1 VSVNVTIS
9 GTTYAFPTNGEQ
21 DWGTVVTN
29 WAVAVSSQLLQ
40 RTGGNFSLT
49 NDVNFGAT
57 FATIQTYLKSRTGS
71 IADAGFVRMA
81 RTDTVSWR
89 NQAGGANLA
98 LGVDS
103 SNRLT
108 FNGHIIIP
116 STGVIQ
122 PTEGGTGIS
131 SYTTGDTL
139 YASAANVLSKLSI
152 GTANYVYL
160 SDGSIPGWGQIV
172 NASVDASA
180 AIAYSKLNLAGSIVN
195 ADVNA
200 SAAIAYSKL
209 ALTGSIVNADIN
221 ASAAIAYSKLN
232 LSGSIVNADVNASAA
247 IARTKIASG
256 TNYRILANS
265 SSGVMSENAAL
276 TNHRVIVADTN
287 GQLANNAAL
296 TAGHVIY
303 ADSNGELAGEAQLSK
318 SRGGTGADNSSVTFP
333 SSGTIPTIAST
344 STLTNKT
351 FGDAV
356 LMTQVSTP
364 ATPSSGL
371 DYIYFKSDDNLY
383 YKTSSGSENQLI
395 TSTSAEPRNNFIY
408 NSRFLLW
415 QRGTSVTCANA
426 ATAYQA
432 DRWYVKN
439 SLGTNGVLTF
449 SRVSSSDTGAVYDAS
464 VKITTAPTAGQTN
477 GCELYQTLENADTLQ
492 LYGQTASFSIRV
504 KALGNV
510 NQVGVQFYYKTTE
523 AKVDTAIG
531 SEQTVS
537 VSTGSYATATISG
550 QALGTSMTT
559 SGTVGVRVRIT
570 GVSSGNTYDLNNGF
584 LVTAAILNIGNAPS
598 TFQPK
603 HKAFQC
609 EVSDCERFYQ
619 KSFNLNTA
627 PGADTTGQVRYRS
640 FSAGNDAGYTSF
652 LHTRMRTTPTIT
664 IYNPTTGGTGS
675 GRTSGGANSSSTV
688 QTIGECAFET
698 IFTSIPNTEFIA
710 WHWVADG
717 EI

>member
-1 VSVNVTIS
+1 MSVNVTIA
-9 GTTYAFPTNGEQ
+9 GTTYPFPTNGEE

-57 FATIQTYLKSRTGS
+57 FATVQLYLKSRTS
-71 IADAGFVRMA
+71 NIASAGFVRMA
-81 RTDTVSWR
+81 RADVVSWR
-89 NQAGGANLA
+89 NQLNNGNLD

-108 FNGHIIIP
+108 FNGNVIIP

-139 YASAANVLSKLSI
+139 YASASNVLSKLSI
-152 GTANYVYL
+152 GSANKVYT
-160 SDGSIPGWGQIV
+160 SNGSIPAW
-172 NASVDASA
+172 ALLVDANIDAAA
-180 AIAYSKLNLAGSIVN
+180 AIAYSKLALTGSIVN
-195 ADVNA
+195 GDVSASAAIVYSKLDLTGGIVNNDVNA

-209 ALTGSIVNADIN
+209 ALTGSIVNNDVS
-221 ASAAIAYSKLN
+221 ASAGIVRSKL
-232 LSGSIVNADVNASAA
+232 
-247 IARTKIASG
+247 ASG
-256 TNYRILANS
+256 TNYRILANN

-276 TNHRVIVADTN
+276 TSAHVIIADAN
-287 GQLANNAAL
+287 GQL
-296 TAGHVIY
+296 
-303 ADSNGELAGEAQLSK
+303 SGEAQLSK

-333 SSGTIPTIAST
+333 ASGTIPTIAST
-344 STLTNKT
+344 STFTNKT

-364 ATPSSGL
+364 STPSSGL
-371 DYIYFKSDDNLY
+371 DYLYFKSDDNLY
-383 YKTSSGSENQLI
+383 YKTSGGTENQLV
-395 TSTSAEPRNNFIY
+395 TSTNSEPRTNFAY
-408 NSRFLLW
+408 NSRFLIW
-415 QRGTSVTCANA
+415 QRGTSVTCANG

-464 VKITTAPTAGQTN
+464 VKITTAPTVGQTN

-492 LYGQTASFSIRV
+492 LYGQTASLSIRV

-523 AKVDTAIG
+523 GKVDTSIG

-537 VSTGSYATATISG
+537 VSTGAYATATISG

-559 SGTVGVRVRIT
+559 SGSVGWRIRIT
-570 GVSSGNTYDLNNGF
+570 GVSSGNTYDLNNGY
-584 LVTAAILNIGNAPS
+584 LVTAAMVNIGNTPA
-598 TFQPK
+598 TYQPK
-603 HKAFQC
+603 FKAF
-609 EVSDCERFYQ
+609 ETELSSCERFYQ
-619 KSFNLNTA
+619 KSYDLATA
-627 PGADTTGQVRYRS
+627 PGTATTTVGQMRYRS
-640 FSAGNDAGYTSF
+640 FSGGSDAGYWIPF
-652 LHTRMRTTPTIT
+652 RTRFRTVPTVT
-664 IYNPTTGGTGS
+664 IYNPFGGGTGT
-675 GRTSGGANSSSTV
+675 GRASGGSNPSATV
-688 QTIGECAFET
+688 QDSGQGGAEVV
-698 IFTSIPNTEFIA
+698 FTSVSNAEFIA
-710 WHWVADG
+710 WHWIAEG